1 MGHSMARDSLIAFTG
16 PEKRGKTFWLLDA
29 AWRAM
34 RSRLRVVFFAVG
46 DMSQDQM
53 MHRFIQRGSRQ
64 PLKVCKYDYPKEII
78 RDHQDPDASVVMI
91 TKSQKNDL
99 SAGKAQQKLE
109 RVQKTLRA
117 KESRLKLSCWPNDTI
132 NVSGIRDELSLLERE
147 GWVADVIVIDYA
159 DILAPPA
166 GVTEFRHQQNKT
178 WQQLRSLSQEKHALV
193 ITATQ
198 SDAKS
203 YEVRTVTR
211 KNFSEDKRK
220 MAHATGIIG
229 LNQQPAEKDQGVMR
243 LNWVVRR
250 DAYANE
256 WNCVHVAG
264 CLVISN
270 PAVVSC
276 W

>member
-1 MGHSMARDSLIAFTG
+1 M
-16 PEKRGKTFWLLDA
+16 
-29 AWRAM
+29 
-34 RSRLRVVFFAVG
+34 
-46 DMSQDQM
+46 
-53 MHRFIQRGSRQ
+53 
-64 PLKVCKYDYPKEII
+64 
-78 RDHQDPDASVVMI
+78 
-91 TKSQKNDL
+91 
-99 SAGKAQQKLE
+99 
-109 RVQKTLRA
+109 
-117 KESRLKLSCWPNDTI
+117 KLSCWPNDTI